1 MIPTPHKL
9 ILFDIDGTLVIYKDR
24 MPEKIFEDM
33 MLEFF
38 GKEVSLAEYRFSGKT
53 DKAIIRDTL
62 ALGGIGDAEHEA
74 NEFAIME
81 YVADEL
87 DRRTHPDLFRLLPNV
102 TTLLDELAS
111 RIDTTLALL
120 TGNLPRCAETKLA
133 QFDLNRY
140 FAFGA
145 FGIESV
151 NRNDLGP
158 VALERFANH
167 HGFDVSGEDTVIIG
181 DAIPDVLCAKHIG
194 ARSVITLTG
203 RTTREEVAP
212 YEPDFVFN
220 DLYDTSEVLNAIYS

>member
-1 MIPTPHKL
+1 MITSGHKL
-9 ILFDIDGTLVIYKDR
+9 ILFDIDGTLVLYRDR

-33 MLEFF
+33 VQYFF
-38 GKEVSLAEYRFSGKT
+38 DKEVSLAEYRFSGKT

-62 ALGGIGDAEHEA
+62 ALAGIEGAEHEA
-74 NEFAIME
+74 NELAIME
-81 YVADEL
+81 WVADEL
-87 DRRTHPDLFRLLPNV
+87 DRRSHPDLFHLLPNV
-102 TTLLDELAS
+102 EVLLEELSS
-111 RIDTTLALL
+111 RKDTTLALL

-145 FGIESV
+145 FGVESV

-158 VALERFANH
+158 VALQRFAH
-167 HGFDVSGEDTVIIG
+167 HLGFEIHGKDAVIIG

-203 RTTREEVAP
+203 RTTLEEVSP
-212 YEPDFVFN
+212 YGPDFVFN
-220 DLYDTSEVLNAIYS
+220 DLSDTDSVLNAIYQ